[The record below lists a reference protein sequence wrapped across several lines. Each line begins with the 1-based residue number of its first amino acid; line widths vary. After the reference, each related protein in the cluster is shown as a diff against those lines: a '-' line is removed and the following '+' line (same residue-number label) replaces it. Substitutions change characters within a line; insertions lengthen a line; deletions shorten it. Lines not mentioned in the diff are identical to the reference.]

1 MRGLLALVR
10 RRFTAR
16 PSAAVLPVASAAGLE
31 PLLAAGHCLRAGRE
45 ERGLSLRQLAMETRV
60 STAVLEALERGWRE
74 RLPEPTYLRTILPLL
89 EQHLELPSGS
99 LAGAQPAHWQP
110 HQGPR
115 RQPLVR
121 RFTPGSIDVF
131 TSWQGTLLY
140 GGLTLLLLYALN
152 LQQQRL
158 AGQQLLNSRS
168 IVALSPAAPV
178 AAAGGILLQ
187 SYPDLRPLHR
197 AAAGRGLNQLRQES
211 QPHAAAASPGRLS
224 LELNGAGAVDLR
236 SAGSGAIHLERLSG
250 QLDLP
255 LRPPF
260 TLEIRPATAVGRVE
274 WNGQALRAEGPG
286 RYRSPAAGEA
296 SAAARGPRP

>member
-1 MRGLLALVR
+1 MLGLLALVR

-16 PSAAVLPVASAAGLE
+16 SSAAAVPVARAGGLE
-31 PLLAAGHCLRAGRE
+31 PLLAAGHCLRTGRE
-45 ERGLSLRQLAMETRV
+45 QRGLSLRQLAMETRV

-99 LAGAQPAHWQP
+99 LAGAQPAHWQQR
-110 HQGPR
+110 QGPR

-168 IVALSPAAPV
+168 IVVLPPAPPL
-178 AAAGGILLQ
+178 AAAGGTLLQ
-187 SYPDLRPLHR
+187 AYPDLRPLHR
-197 AAAGRGLNQLRQES
+197 AAAGRGLNQLRQEI
-211 QPHAAAASPGRLS
+211 QPHAAGSPGRLS
-224 LELNGAGAVDLR
+224 LELNRAATVDLR
-236 SAGSGAIHLERLSG
+236 SAGSEAIHLEQLSG

-274 WNGQALRAEGPG
+274 WNGQPLRAEGPG
-286 RYRSPAAGEA
+286 RYRDPAAGEM